1 MADLQPLIRLH
12 KYELDEKR
20 RVLSQYYS
28 DMAMLER
35 KRQALEAAFEAEK
48 EALRQTADV
57 SFTFASY
64 AEKVQ
69 REREALLEA
78 EKVLELKIQ
87 QAKDSLMES
96 FAELKKYEM
105 TQAER
110 DRIEAEERAFKESV
124 MLDEI
129 ALEGFR
135 RKSADEQ

>member
-28 DMAMLER
+28 DMAVLER

-78 EKVLELKIQ
+78 EKALELKIQ
-87 QAKDSLMES
+87 QAKDRLMES

-110 DRIEAEERAFKESV
+110 DRIEAEERAFKEAIA
-124 MLDEI
+124 LDEI

>member
-12 KYELDEKR
+12 KYEVDEKR
-20 RVLSQYYS
+20 RVLSQYYA
-28 DMAMLER
+28 DMAVLER
-35 KRQALEAAFEAEK
+35 KRRSLEEAFAAEK

-69 REREALLEA
+69 REREALLAA
-78 EKVLELKIQ
+78 EKDLELKIQ

-110 DRIEAEERAFKESV
+110 DRIEAEERAFKESIA
-124 MLDEI
+124 LDEI

-135 RKSADEQ
+135 RKSADDQ

>member
-20 RVLSQYYS
+20 RVLSQYYA
-28 DMAMLER
+28 DMAVLER

-48 EALRQTADV
+48 EALRQSADV

-69 REREALLEA
+69 RERDALLAA
-78 EKVLELKIQ
+78 EKALEIKIQ

-110 DRIEAEERAFKESV
+110 DRIEAEERAFKESLA
-124 MLDEI
+124 LDEI

-135 RKSADEQ
+135 RKSSDEQ